1 MESNELLQ
9 AIRQIVKEEVEPIR
23 QDVSGLKKGQESL
36 IQDVSSLKAGQG
48 SLQEQITKTN
58 ITLEN
63 EIGKKLSALFDAHQL
78 DSEKIQ
84 SVKDTVESIE
94 EVVDANDTLSR
105 VNAREIRR
113 LKEKLG

>member
-1 MESNELLQ
+1 MENNELLQ
-9 AIRQIVKEEVEPIR
+9 AIRQIVKEENEPI
-23 QDVSGLKKGQESL
+23 KQE
-36 IQDVSSLKAGQG
+36 
-48 SLQEQITKTN
+48 ITKIN

-63 EIGKKLSALFDAHQL
+63 DVCKKLSALFDAHQL

-94 EVVDANDTLSR
+94 EVVDTNDTLSR

-113 LKEKLG
+113 LKEKMG